1 MRLSE
6 IYGNEITEREK
17 LQTDVMFN
25 LHCCIPCIIQSYDA
39 AKGTVE
45 CQPAIREKIINQNE
59 NIEYLN
65 LPLLINVP
73 VAFPS
78 NNEYSVTFPLKTGDE
93 CLVFFSDLSIDNF
106 WEKGDVQNPIEDRR
120 HDLSDGIAYPCNLSL
135 TKNRRTSNK
144 GLLISS
150 KKSYI
155 SIGDDIEFSSPAGVI
170 TLKRLL
176 DHTHTA
182 PYGGGETTTPHY

>member
-135 TKNRRTSNK
+135 TKNRAAKN
-144 GLLISS
+144 GLFISS
-150 KKSYI
+150 PSSSILINSDITFTCPLGSI
-155 SIGDDIEFSSPAGVI
+155 SVSDI
-170 TLKRLL
+170 LR
-176 DHTHTA
+176 HTHTA
-182 PYGGGETTTPHY
+182 PPMGGETSKPNY

>member
-6 IYGNEITEREK
+6 IYGNDITEREK
-17 LQTDVMFN
+17 LQTDIMFN
-25 LHCCIPCIIQSYDA
+25 LHCCIPCVIQSYDA

-45 CQPAIREKIINQNE
+45 CQPVIRERIINQNE

-135 TKNRRTSNK
+135 TKNRRTKS
-144 GLLISS
+144 GLFLSSSSASILVDSDVTFTCTFGSISVS
-150 KKSYI
+150 
-155 SIGDDIEFSSPAGVI
+155 DI
-170 TLKRLL
+170 LR
-176 DHTHTA
+176 HTHTA
-182 PYGGGETTTPHY
+182 PPMGGETTTPNY